1 MTTQIEESIGRP
13 AILALANNYPNMP
26 DALMEIIDNPFDYRR
41 GRKLNVHVYVD
52 KKTSAVGHISVLDT
66 GGEGMDAEG
75 LQDWIQWGTGHIHTA
90 DHIGQYHVGGKL
102 ASIYLGES
110 LEIICRR
117 AGSSDIYRL
126 YDPKWGSRITASVLP
141 VEQLD
146 MASAAWKDSR
156 LSDIPSDSGFTLV
169 TLEGLANRRYE
180 RTLLL
185 ERLSS
190 TYRELISTGACVI
203 TLDGE
208 IVKPL
213 VIPESATHANKTVVI
228 PKTKLG
234 SDIFARGSIWIMD
247 RDRIPNGRGVSIK
260 AGIRTLFNGRLI
272 TQGEEFG
279 HNLGGKGSLQ
289 RLMGE
294 IHIDGLKPTADKSK
308 WLTSDPNWEVLS
320 MFMREKM
327 QPLVAFLNKFS
338 ESTIVSRAQRK
349 RTEAV
354 RRELAEAF
362 KRLERGAGNPL
373 GQLGETTN
381 AGGRKPPESQNGAL
395 PTKNRKGSEQREVR
409 NRTGPPPNSVGI
421 LLRKMGGDIPKI
433 DYEPLGQGERSLWG
447 EQGVRMVINT
457 DYPLY
462 DENSDKYLVETICLH
477 LLKEDESFRNATVAE
492 TLAQVDR
499 IVWAWQEVSLW
510 ERSS

>member
-13 AILALANNYPNMP
+13 AILALANNYPNMT

-41 GRKLNVHVYVD
+41 GRKLTVHVSVD
-52 KKTSAVGHISVLDT
+52 KKRGQISVLDI
-66 GGEGMDAEG
+66 GGEGMDDEG
-75 LQDWIQWGTGHIHTA
+75 LKDWIQWGTGHSHTA

-102 ASIYLGES
+102 ASVYLGES

-117 AGSSDIYRL
+117 AGSSNIYQL
-126 YDPKWGSRITASVLP
+126 HDPNWGSRTTASVLP
-141 VEQLD
+141 VKQLD
-146 MASAAWKDSR
+146 GASASWRHSC

-169 TLEGLANRRYE
+169 KLDGLANHRYE
-180 RTLLL
+180 RALLL
-185 ERLSS
+185 EHLAS
-190 TYRELISTGACVI
+190 TYRELISTGACII

-208 IVKPL
+208 TVEPL
-213 VIPESATHANKTVVI
+213 VVPESATHANKTVVI
-228 PKTKLG
+228 PKMTLAPDVSVKG
-234 SDIFARGSIWIMD
+234 RIWVMD
-247 RDRIPNGRGVSIK
+247 RDRIPNRRGVSIK

-294 IHIDGLKPTADKSK
+294 IYIDGLKPTADKSK

-320 MFMREKM
+320 TFMRDKM
-327 QPLVAFLNKFS
+327 QPLVVFLNNLS
-338 ESTIVSRAQRK
+338 ESTPVPRAQRK

-354 RRELAEAF
+354 RRDLAEAF
-362 KRLERGAGNPL
+362 KQLERGAGNPL
-373 GQLGETTN
+373 GQLGEITN
-381 AGGRKPPESQNGAL
+381 HGGRKPPEPRNGTS
-395 PTKNRKGSEQREVR
+395 PTKNPKGGKQREVR
-409 NRTGPPPNSVGI
+409 NRTGPPPNSVGN
-421 LLRKMGGDIPKI
+421 LLRRMGGDIPKI

-447 EQGVRMVINT
+447 EQGVRMVVNT
-457 DYPLY
+457 SYPLY

-477 LLKEDESFRNATVAE
+477 LLKEDESFRNAAVAE

-499 IVWAWQEVSLW
+499 IVWAWGEVVDGSGQA
-510 ERSS
+510 EP

>member
-1 MTTQIEESIGRP
+1 MTTQIEESIGL
-13 AILALANNYPNMP
+13 AILALANNYPNT

-41 GRKLNVHVYVD
+41 GRKRILD
-52 KKTSAVGHISVLDT
+52 KKTNARGHISVFDT

-75 LQDWIQWGTGHIHTA
+75 LKDWIQWGTGHIHTA

-102 ASIYLGES
+102 ASVYLGES

-117 AGSSDIYRL
+117 AGSSNIYRF
-126 YDPKWGSRITASVLP
+126 YDPKWGSRTTASVLP

-146 MASAAWKDSR
+146 GASAAWKDSC
-156 LSDIPSDSGFTLV
+156 LSELLLGDGFTLV
-169 TLEGLANRRYE
+169 KLDGLANHRYE
-180 RTLLL
+180 RALLL
-185 ERLSS
+185 ERLAS
-190 TYRELISTGACVI
+190 TYRELISTGVCII
-203 TLDGE
+203 TE
-208 IVKPL
+208 TVEPL
-213 VIPESATHANKTVVI
+213 VIPESATHPNKAVVI
-228 PKTKLG
+228 PKTKLA
-234 SDIFARGSIWIMD
+234 SDVFAKGRIWIMD

-294 IHIDGLKPTADKSK
+294 IHIDGFKPTADKSK

-320 MFMREKM
+320 TFMRGKM

-338 ESTIVSRAQRK
+338 ESTTVSRAQRK

-354 RRELAEAF
+354 RRELADAF

-381 AGGRKPPESQNGAL
+381 PGGRKPPGPQNGTL
-395 PTKNRKGSEQREVR
+395 PKNPKGGEQREVR
-409 NRTGPPPNSVGI
+409 NRTDPPPNSVGI

-447 EQGVRMVINT
+447 EQGVRMVVNT

-477 LLKEDESFRNATVAE
+477 LLKEDESFRNAAVAE

-499 IVWAWQEVSLW
+499 IVWAWEEVVYGNGQA
-510 ERSS
+510 EP